1 MVDAVL
7 NDWRNA
13 LVNDQLKAALGFLEK
28 LTLRPA
34 DVTVEDMRVLQ
45 TAGLSDG
52 AIREVVYVCFIFSIM
67 DRLADAFDFQLP
79 DESQNRMVARAMNAI
94 GYRVAHWLG

>member
-1 MVDAVL
+1 VVDAVL